1 MTIKCTELPCDVEWD
16 IYQSELG
23 DIEDTTK
30 IAQLYK
36 IHNDTRHMVILFTCN
51 KPDSEIPDFG

>member
-36 IHNDTRHMVILFTCN
+36 IHQIEMFKTFNA
-51 KPDSEIPDFG
+51 